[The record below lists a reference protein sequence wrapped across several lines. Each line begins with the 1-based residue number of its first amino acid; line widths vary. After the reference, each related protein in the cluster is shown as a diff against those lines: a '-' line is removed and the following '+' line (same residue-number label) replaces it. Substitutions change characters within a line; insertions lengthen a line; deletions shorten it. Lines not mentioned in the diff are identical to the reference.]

1 VFYLHT
7 LNLDITFSFTVAITI
22 FLICH
27 VDLARL
33 CTPVIYKNLYIKQL
47 NLEQNKNNLT
57 QNFILLRALVKRQSG
72 DNWVKCFDPIVFQ
85 PFAVLLF
92 VGGNCLPRQVPL
104 RQIDALKQLT
114 QKNNWCIKNNWG
126 KKTDDAKKQLT
137 QKNNWRTLTIDAL

>member
-72 DNWVKCFDPIVFQ
+72 DN
-85 PFAVLLF
+85 
-92 VGGNCLPRQVPL
+92 
-104 RQIDALKQLT
+104 
-114 QKNNWCIKNNWG
+114 
-126 KKTDDAKKQLT
+126 
-137 QKNNWRTLTIDAL
+137 